1 MQGVGFRP
9 FVHRLATALGVAG
22 FVGNDAAGVFVEA
35 EAEPATL
42 DEFVRRLRAD
52 APRLAVVTGVE
63 ASAEP
68 LPPCGTAGFTIVPSH
83 HDTSARTSLPPDVA
97 TCPACLAEVFAPAD
111 RRYRY
116 PFANCTECGP
126 RLTIIRDLPYD
137 RPTTTMAGFA
147 MCAECRRE
155 YDDPSD
161 RRYHAQPIAC
171 PTCGPQLTYHPGAD
185 GDAVHGTD
193 ACLAAFHTAIA
204 AGAVVAVKGVGG
216 YHLACDATNDAAVG
230 RLRERKGRADK
241 PFALMLPSLAAARE
255 VAEVS
260 DLEADALDSAAA
272 PIVLL
277 RRGRGATGTAERTV
291 SEGVAP
297 GSPLLGVMLPYSPLH
312 HLLFAAAPGEAAAGG
327 MAPRALVLTSA
338 NVSDEPLCFAE
349 TEEALARLW
358 RLADVVLTHDRPIEV
373 PVDDSVVRVVDGMV
387 QPVRRARGYA
397 PMPVALPVEVAPV
410 LAVGGELKNTFCVAA
425 GRTAWV
431 GPHVG
436 DMENLATLHAF
447 ERGVANTTRMYR
459 VQPEVVAA
467 DAHPGYRTRRWAVAQ
482 GPVHEVQHHH
492 AHVAALMAEH
502 GVTEM
507 LGVVFDGTGFGR
519 AADGTAELWGG
530 EVLRA
535 TFAGFERVAH
545 LRPLPLPGGDE
556 GVRNPCRLALA
567 ALAAL
572 GLDDSGLPCTAACSA
587 VEATVVRRQV
597 ERGVGCTPCTSMG
610 RLFDIVASILGVR
623 HRITYEGQAA
633 IELEALAETALAEG
647 APPGPPPGP
656 PLTLPLTLPLGAD
669 GVLDSGALL
678 AAVTRAVRAEVP
690 AADVALAFHRAVA
703 DAVAAVA
710 ARHGGGLPVGLTGGV
725 FQNALLTGLARRAL
739 EGAGHRV
746 LTHRV
751 VPANDGGL
759 SLGQAVIA
767 GFARQERS

>member
-1 MQGVGFRP
+1 
-9 FVHRLATALGVAG
+9 
-22 FVGNDAAGVFVEA
+22 
-35 EAEPATL
+35 
-42 DEFVRRLRAD
+42 
-52 APRLAVVTGVE
+52 
-63 ASAEP
+63 
-68 LPPCGTAGFTIVPSH
+68 
-83 HDTSARTSLPPDVA
+83 
-97 TCPACLAEVFAPAD
+97 
-111 RRYRY
+111 
-116 PFANCTECGP
+116 
-126 RLTIIRDLPYD
+126 
-137 RPTTTMAGFA
+137 
-147 MCAECRRE
+147 
-155 YDDPSD
+155 
-161 RRYHAQPIAC
+161 
-171 PTCGPQLTYHPGAD
+171 
-185 GDAVHGTD
+185 
-193 ACLAAFHTAIA
+193 
-204 AGAVVAVKGVGG
+204 
-216 YHLACDATNDAAVG
+216 
-230 RLRERKGRADK
+230 
-241 PFALMLPSLAAARE
+241 
-255 VAEVS
+255 
-260 DLEADALDSAAA
+260 
-272 PIVLL
+272 
-277 RRGRGATGTAERTV
+277 
-291 SEGVAP
+291 
-297 GSPLLGVMLPYSPLH
+297 MLPYSPLH
-312 HLLFAAAPGEAAAGG
+312 HLLFAAVPGEAAAGG

-519 AADGTAELWGG
+519 AADGTAELWGE
-530 EVLRA
+530 EVLR
-535 TFAGFERVAH
+535 H
-545 LRPLPLPGGDE
+545 LRRVRARGPPGPAASAGWRRRGPQPVPSGAGRAGRVGPGRQRPAVHRGVQRGGGHRRSPPGGA
-556 GVRNPCRLALA
+556 G
-567 ALAAL
+567 
-572 GLDDSGLPCTAACSA
+572 
-587 VEATVVRRQV
+587 
-597 ERGVGCTPCTSMG
+597 RGVHPLHEHGP
-610 RLFDIVASILGVR
+610 AVR
-623 HRITYEGQAA
+623 HRRLDPRCASPDHLRGAGGDRAGSAGRDRPRGRVATGPATGPA
-633 IELEALAETALAEG
+633 TDTA
-647 APPGPPPGP
+647 
-656 PLTLPLTLPLGAD
+656 LTLPLGAD

-690 AADVALAFHRAVA
+690 AAEVALAFHRAVA

-739 EGAGHRV
+739 EGAGHTV

>member
-1 MQGVGFRP
+1 MPPYSLGRCGAHRPAFFTFSLISARSSSTSVRSAKLSPSRRARHSRFSLGMMSRLTISAVRMRMSLIRSSRVAMGFTFMAMGGTVRRGGGPAPCRKYRDRVERRALRVHGVVQGVGFRP

-291 SEGVAP
+291 S
-297 GSPLLGVMLPYSPLH
+297 S
-312 HLLFAAAPGEAAAGG
+312 GG
-327 MAPRALVLTSA
+327 G
-338 NVSDEPLCFAE
+338 
-349 TEEALARLW
+349 AR
-358 RLADVVLTHDRPIEV
+358 E
-373 PVDDSVVRVVDGMV
+373 
-387 QPVRRARGYA
+387 
-397 PMPVALPVEVAPV
+397 PVA
-410 LAVGGELKNTFCVAA
+410 
-425 GRTAWV
+425 GR
-431 GPHVG
+431 
-436 DMENLATLHAF
+436 
-447 ERGVANTTRMYR
+447 
-459 VQPEVVAA
+459 
-467 DAHPGYRTRRWAVAQ
+467 DA
-482 GPVHEVQHHH
+482 
-492 AHVAALMAEH
+492 
-502 GVTEM
+502 
-507 LGVVFDGTGFGR
+507 
-519 AADGTAELWGG
+519 
-530 EVLRA
+530 
-535 TFAGFERVAH
+535 
-545 LRPLPLPGGDE
+545 
-556 GVRNPCRLALA
+556 
-567 ALAAL
+567 
-572 GLDDSGLPCTAACSA
+572 S
-587 VEATVVRRQV
+587 
-597 ERGVGCTPCTSMG
+597 
-610 RLFDIVASILGVR
+610 
-623 HRITYEGQAA
+623 
-633 IELEALAETALAEG
+633 
-647 APPGPPPGP
+647 
-656 PLTLPLTLPLGAD
+656 
-669 GVLDSGALL
+669 LL
-678 AAVTRAVRAEVP
+678 AAPPSAVR
-690 AADVALAFHRAVA
+690 RG
-703 DAVAAVA
+703 
-710 ARHGGGLPVGLTGGV
+710 AR
-725 FQNALLTGLARRAL
+725 
-739 EGAGHRV
+739 
-746 LTHRV
+746 
-751 VPANDGGL
+751 
-759 SLGQAVIA
+759 
-767 GFARQERS
+767 